1 MLLLRLRA
9 EVTSLPRDPSGTR
22 ATSTPDTVVRCQY
35 KCNGCPEEFYVFVE
49 PMGGRSYAAEASLSP
64 KFREPKTLVQ
74 ALDLRVDRKEGA
86 WQVIVGG
93 RIAGSV
99 AQRPRTEA
107 GG

>member
-1 MLLLRLRA
+1 MLLLRLWA
-9 EVTSLPRDPSGTR
+9 EATSLPRDPSGTR

-49 PMGGRSYAAEASLSP
+49 PMGGRSYAAETSLSP

-74 ALDLRVDRKEGA
+74 ALDLRVDRKEDA

-93 RIAGSV
+93 GSPG
-99 AQRPRTEA
+99 R
-107 GG
+107 